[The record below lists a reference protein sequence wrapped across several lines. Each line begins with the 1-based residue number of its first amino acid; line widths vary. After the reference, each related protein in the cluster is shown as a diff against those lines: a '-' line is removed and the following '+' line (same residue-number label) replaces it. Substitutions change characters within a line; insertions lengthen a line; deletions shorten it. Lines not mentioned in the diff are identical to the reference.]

1 LIFDEPDTPQELG
14 LFDVRDERIPLQF
27 FRQRGELVQ
36 HDASDPLAA
45 QLFGNDEI
53 DDPDGIGFDVHHEDR
68 HELADEFADESG
80 ARVARSAVLRDKRAD
95 GVGIGGFD
103 RADEELLAFHDDV
116 NGRLQRGAFRPTNA
130 LLSCFYSISR
140 SGK

>member
-14 LFDVRDERIPLQF
+14 VFDVRDQRIPLQF
-27 FRQRGELVQ
+27 FRKRGELVQ

-45 QLFGNDEI
+45 QLFSNDEI
-53 DDPDGIGFDVHHEDR
+53 DDANGIGFDIHHEHR

-80 ARVARSAVLRDKRAD
+80 RRLAWSAVTCGKRAD
-95 GVGIGGFD
+95 GVVIGGFD

-116 NGRLQRGAFRPTNA
+116 NGRLQRGAFRTTNA